1 MITASF
7 LLLLNDAMNMEQWIT
22 LVLLAVMSNQAL
34 TSS

>member
-7 LLLLNDAMNMEQWIT
+7 LFLLNDAMNMEQWIT
-22 LVLLAVMSNQAL
+22 LVLPAVMSNQAL

>member
-7 LLLLNDAMNMEQWIT
+7 LLLLNDAMNMEPWIT